1 MNSTEREKLQALDDF
16 VLNSSP
22 EELRKIQEIDSQTQ
36 LDGSSLYDIYFDS
49 AALTEQPIT
58 KKTAQKN

>member
-16 VLNSSP
+16 ILNSSP
-22 EELRKIQEIDSQTQ
+22 EELSKIQEIDSQTQ

-49 AALTEQPIT
+49 TALIEQPMT
-58 KKTAQKN
+58 KKTAKKN

>member
-16 VLNSSP
+16 ILNSP
-22 EELRKIQEIDSQTQ
+22 PQELRKIQEIDSQTQ

-49 AALTEQPIT
+49 TALTEEQAIT
-58 KKTAQKN
+58 KTAKKS